1 LGTLAEPR
9 VVCLEALRSNMQV
22 AGAQNH
28 TQHDYR
34 STLLIWIGWEETG
47 GEGAIDRRRIEKE
60 GRRTVKWIIK
70 RKMR

>member
-1 LGTLAEPR
+1 
-9 VVCLEALRSNMQV
+9 
-22 AGAQNH
+22 
-28 TQHDYR
+28 
-34 STLLIWIGWEETG
+34 LIWIGWEETGG